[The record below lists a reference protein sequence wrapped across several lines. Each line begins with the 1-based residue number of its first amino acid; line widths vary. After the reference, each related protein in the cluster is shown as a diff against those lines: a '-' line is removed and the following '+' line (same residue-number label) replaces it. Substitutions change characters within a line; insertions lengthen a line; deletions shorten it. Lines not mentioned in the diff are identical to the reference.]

1 MERRIEVRKAG
12 SNYECIQFYSN
23 KAPDWYCKGKI
34 IDEEKVEIKWE
45 NGKDSLRSA
54 NMKQKIIAKLG
65 NFYVSRILNTC
76 LKLCIIILFITIDFA
91 IFLIA
96 NQIEYLARH
105 ICEVIATILGSSFLI
120 TEIFNYALDFLVAR
134 KYRTSKYCAMTKII
148 NVLEKLQRL
157 PNDLEEIKKMTAFS
171 ESYGSYEDEQEW
183 SASAKSILNGISLIV
198 AAGIVF
204 LLEMSFQTTFIVL
217 VLIFLVLKMILQYFL
232 LEYLT
237 SKMRAFS
244 QRKFI
249 ENEPEEDDLLLA
261 WIVAKEWMKEEYPEY
276 FQED

>member
-1 MERRIEVRKAG
+1 M
-12 SNYECIQFYSN
+12 
-23 KAPDWYCKGKI
+23 
-34 IDEEKVEIKWE
+34 
-45 NGKDSLRSA
+45 
-54 NMKQKIIAKLG
+54 
-65 NFYVSRILNTC
+65 
-76 LKLCIIILFITIDFA
+76 
-91 IFLIA
+91 
-96 NQIEYLARH
+96 
-105 ICEVIATILGSSFLI
+105 
-120 TEIFNYALDFLVAR
+120 
-134 KYRTSKYCAMTKII
+134 
-148 NVLEKLQRL
+148 LEKLQRL
-157 PNDLEEIKKMTAFS
+157 PNDLEEIKEMTAFS